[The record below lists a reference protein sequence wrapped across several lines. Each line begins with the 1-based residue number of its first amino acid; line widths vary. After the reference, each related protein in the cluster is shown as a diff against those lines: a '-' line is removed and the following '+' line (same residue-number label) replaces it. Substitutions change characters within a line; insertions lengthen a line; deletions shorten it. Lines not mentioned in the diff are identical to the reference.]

1 MTETRDE
8 RRDRKRAAARGVEQ
22 FREHIGDPAPLA
34 MTPQAVYVGLH
45 RGRPDAITDA
55 CPWPVARGVH
65 AEQAVVGG
73 ERTRLRNQMQ
83 RLFRSSVELPHET
96 EHGIQVVAGHI
107 ASRMNSTCG

>member
-1 MTETRDE
+1 MRN
-8 RRDRKRAAARGVEQ
+8 
-22 FREHIGDPAPLA
+22 IGITADS
-34 MTPQAVYVGLH
+34 G
-45 RGRPDAITDA
+45 GR
-55 CPWPVARGVH
+55 
-65 AEQAVVGG
+65 GG